1 MGEGGGVERGR
12 LRICVCVCVWGGG
25 GGVEGG
31 GYIFVESQ
39 GGLRLH
45 FVGKE
50 VMGVLWGWG

>member
-1 MGEGGGVERGR
+1 MGEGGGGLKGGGYVF
-12 LRICVCVCVWGGG
+12 VCVCGGGGG

>member
-1 MGEGGGVERGR
+1 MGEGGGGFERGR
-12 LRICVCVCVWGGG
+12 LRICVCVWG